1 MSSKPPTSA
10 TLGDASELIQR
21 AVALH
26 KQGNLDEATRLCK
39 TILERDAGHFGA
51 QHTLGVIA
59 LQRGQFADAIANLEQ
74 ALVMRPDSVEALGGL
89 ANALAGSGRYDEA
102 IACYD
107 GVLAVQPDFVDAL
120 NDRGIALLAQ
130 GQHSAAIASYD
141 KAISVRPKD
150 PTFYYNRGVAR
161 RALMLGEPAI
171 ADFDHALAIKPDY
184 AEALAARGH
193 VCVGLGRHDEAA
205 ASFAEAYLHAP
216 DFPFLLGYLM
226 QARGFLCDWT
236 DYDETVRRALDGM
249 RSGQPVCVPFTS
261 LALSDDPGIQLLSA
275 KSCVQSQHSKVQP
288 LAWGGRRRAHD
299 RIRVAYLSANFHD
312 HAAGFLI
319 AELFELHDRRRFEIT
334 GVSFGPDTQGRTRA
348 RLQAGLDRFIDIRAI
363 SDADAATL
371 WRDLEIDIAI
381 DMMGHTLDAR
391 LDIFAYRPA
400 PIQVNYL
407 GYTGTTGAPFIDYI
421 VADHFVV
428 PTGDDAHY
436 SERVVRLPE
445 CFQVTDSTSP
455 VAERTPI
462 RSELGLPEQ
471 GFVFCCFNNGFKIK
485 PAMFDL
491 WMRLLQRVDGSVL
504 WLLRSNDWAERNLRR
519 EAEKR
524 GIESHRL
531 VFAPKV
537 SIDQYQ
543 AQHRVADLF
552 LDTLPYNAHT
562 TAGYAL
568 LAGLPVLTCPGKG
581 FAARVAGTQLNALNL
596 PELLCNSLQEY
607 EAKALEL
614 ATNPPL
620 LQAIKQKLAR
630 AVIDAPLFNTD
641 RYRRHLE
648 AAYVTMWEMYTR
660 GEQPRAFDVPRL
672 AT

>member
-1 MSSKPPTSA
+1 
-10 TLGDASELIQR
+10 
-21 AVALH
+21 
-26 KQGNLDEATRLCK
+26 
-39 TILERDAGHFGA
+39 
-51 QHTLGVIA
+51 
-59 LQRGQFADAIANLEQ
+59 
-74 ALVMRPDSVEALGGL
+74 
-89 ANALAGSGRYDEA
+89 
-102 IACYD
+102 
-107 GVLAVQPDFVDAL
+107 
-120 NDRGIALLAQ
+120 
-130 GQHSAAIASYD
+130 
-141 KAISVRPKD
+141 
-150 PTFYYNRGVAR
+150 
-161 RALMLGEPAI
+161 
-171 ADFDHALAIKPDY
+171 
-184 AEALAARGH
+184 
-193 VCVGLGRHDEAA
+193 
-205 ASFAEAYLHAP
+205 
-216 DFPFLLGYLM
+216 
-226 QARGFLCDWT
+226 
-236 DYDETVRRALDGM
+236 
-249 RSGQPVCVPFTS
+249 
-261 LALSDDPGIQLLSA
+261 
-275 KSCVQSQHSKVQP
+275 
-288 LAWGGRRRAHD
+288 
-299 RIRVAYLSANFHD
+299 VAYLSANFHD

-319 AELFELHDRRRFEIT
+319 AELFELHDRQRFEIT
-334 GVSFGPDTQGRTRA
+334 GVSFGPETQGRTRA

-371 WRDLEIDIAI
+371 LRDLEIDIAI

-421 VADHFVV
+421 IADHFVV
-428 PTGDDAHY
+428 PRGDDVHY

-455 VAERTPI
+455 VAERTPT

-491 WMRLLQRVDGSVL
+491 WMRLLRRVDGSVL
-504 WLLRSNDWAERNLRR
+504 WLLRSNDWAERNLRC

-568 LAGLPVLTCPGKG
+568 LAGLPVLTCPGRG

-596 PELLCNSLQEY
+596 PELLSNSLQEY

-620 LQAIKQKLAR
+620 LQAIRQKLAR
-630 AVIDAPLFNTD
+630 AVLDAPLFNTD

-648 AAYVTMWEMYTR
+648 AAYVTMWEMYSR
-660 GEQPRAFDVPRL
+660 GEQPRAFDVPCL
-672 AT
+672 SA